1 MKTALATLAAATLL
15 AGTAAAQD
23 PAPTPARQVIRDS
36 DSTLT
41 CVQIADEAAQ
51 LSEAMGGSPGNSTI
65 GALTDVAKAGAATF
79 IPGAGLLI
87 AGADALTQGDR
98 QRRAIERLAQM
109 NRWFYLNGLYSG
121 RGCMDNPTPAAT
133 EQAEPVPNA
142 AAPTAPAVT
151 APPTPSPRP
160 Q

>member
-1 MKTALATLAAATLL
+1 MKTAIATIAAATLL
-15 AGTAAAQD
+15 AGTAVAQD
-23 PAPTPARQVIRDS
+23 SAPTPAQQVIRDT

-51 LSEAMGGSPGNSTI
+51 LSQAMGGSPGSSTI
-65 GALTDVAKAGAATF
+65 SALTDVAKAGAATF
-79 IPGAGLLI
+79 IPFAGLVI

-98 QRRAIERLAQM
+98 QERIAAALAQQ

-121 RGCMDNPTPAAT
+121 RGCMDNPTPAAA
-133 EQAEPVPNA
+133 QAQPVPSA
-142 AAPTAPAVT
+142 AAPAAAAQTP
-151 APPTPSPRP
+151 PPTPSPRP

>member
-1 MKTALATLAAATLL
+1 MKTALSTLAAAMLL

-23 PAPTPARQVIRDS
+23 PAPTPAQQVIRDT
-36 DSTLT
+36 DSSLT

-51 LSEAMGGSPGNSTI
+51 LSQTMGGSPGDSTI
-65 GALTDVAKAGAATF
+65 GTLTDVAKAGAATF

-98 QRRAIERLAQM
+98 QRRAVERLEQI

-121 RGCMDNPTPAAT
+121 RGCMDNPTPVAGPG
-133 EQAEPVPNA
+133 EPVPSA
-142 AAPTAPAVT
+142 AAPATTPAPQ
-151 APPTPSPRP
+151 PRP

>member
-1 MKTALATLAAATLL
+1 MKTSILTLAAGLAL
-15 AGTAAAQD
+15 AGTAAAQQ
-23 PAPTPARQVIRDS
+23 PAPTPAQQVIRDT

-51 LSEAMGGSPGNSTI
+51 LSQAMGGNPGDSTI
-65 GALTDVAKAGAATF
+65 SSLTDVAKAGAATF

-98 QRRAIERLAQM
+98 QRRVAQALAQQ

-121 RGCMDNPTPAAT
+121 RGCMDNPTPAAG
-133 EQAEPVPNA
+133 QPAPVPSA
-142 AAPTAPAVT
+142 GAPA
-151 APPTPSPRP
+151 PTPSTTPAPQPRP